1 LRALSVLFLLI
12 ITISISN
19 NQIYAHTFST
29 NDSVVFLALVDKL
42 KTQAQLTEQFF
53 LENDYDSTLKHA
65 QILKQLYNN
74 DTNKEI
80 QEKNERIANEISS
93 FIKTFSLIDPNNITK
108 TQIAKTVLDFE
119 AVLDEAI
126 SVRISEDILNNSTTQ
141 ALRLATLVNDVD
153 INYANS
159 FNVQPYNISAL
170 NMDNT
175 SSNHQQP
182 QSMNISALNMDN
194 TSSNHQ
200 QPQSMNMSAM
210 NMDKHD
216 QNPTIVSKEIQNDTA
231 YSTALGLSYTISD
244 LFKEIKS
251 EYETNEPDKVNQLS
265 EGITNL
271 VTIIEMKKPYTEV
284 VKVIHGVIQPSL
296 QELYDLKLNIEE

>member
-1 LRALSVLFLLI
+1 MILYLYHKFIIEDNIIYDVLRALSVLFLLI

-53 LENDYDSTLKHA
+53 LENDYDSTIKHA

-159 FNVQPYNISAL
+159 FNVQPYNISAM

-175 SSNHQQP
+175 SSTNQQP
-182 QSMNISALNMDN
+182 QY
-194 TSSNHQ
+194 
-200 QPQSMNMSAM
+200 MNMSAM

>member
-1 LRALSVLFLLI
+1 MYDVLRALSVLFLLI
-12 ITISISN
+12 ITISVSN
-19 NQIYAHTFST
+19 IQIYAHTFST
-29 NDSVVFLALVDKL
+29 NDSVVFLVLVDKL
-42 KTQAQLTEQFF
+42 KTQAQITEQFL
-53 LENDYDSTLKHA
+53 LENDYDSAIKHV
-65 QILKQLYNN
+65 QLLKQLYNN

-108 TQIAKTVLDFE
+108 TQIAKTVSDFG

-126 SVRISEDILNNSTTQ
+126 SVRISNDILNNSTTQ

-182 QSMNISALNMDN
+182 QSMNISALNMD
-194 TSSNHQ
+194 
-200 QPQSMNMSAM
+200 
-210 NMDKHD
+210 KHD
-216 QNPTIVSKEIQNDTA
+216 QNPTTVSKEIQNDTA
-231 YSTALGLSYTISD
+231 YSTALGLSYTVSD

-251 EYETNEPDKVNQLS
+251 EHETNKPDKVNQLS

-284 VKVIHGVIQPSL
+284 VKVIHGLIQPSL
-296 QELYDLKLNIEE
+296 QELYDLKLDIE

>member
-1 LRALSVLFLLI
+1 MYHKFIIEDNIIYDVLRALSVLFLLI

-159 FNVQPYNISAL
+159 FNVQPYNISAM

-175 SSNHQQP
+175 SS
-182 QSMNISALNMDN
+182 
-194 TSSNHQ
+194 THQ

-210 NMDKHD
+210 NLDKHD
-216 QNPTIVSKEIQNDTA
+216 QNPTIISKEIQNDTA

>member
-1 LRALSVLFLLI
+1 MYHKFIIEDNIIYDVLRALSVLFLLI

-159 FNVQPYNISAL
+159 FNVQPYNISAM

-175 SSNHQQP
+175 SS
-182 QSMNISALNMDN
+182 
-194 TSSNHQ
+194 THQ

-210 NMDKHD
+210 NLDKHD

-244 LFKEIKS
+244 LFKGIKS

-296 QELYDLKLNIEE
+296 QELYELKLNIEE

>member
-1 LRALSVLFLLI
+1 MRALSVLFLLI
-12 ITISISN
+12 LTISVSN
-19 NQIYAHTFST
+19 IQIYAHTFST
-29 NDSVVFLALVDKL
+29 NESVVFLALVDKL
-42 KTQAQLTEQFF
+42 KTQAQITEQFL
-53 LENDYDSTLKHA
+53 LENDSDSAIKHV
-65 QILKQLYNN
+65 QLLKQLYNN

-108 TQIAKTVLDFE
+108 AQIAKTVSDFG

-126 SVRISEDILNNSTTQ
+126 SVRIPDDILNNSTTQ

-182 QSMNISALNMDN
+182 QS
-194 TSSNHQ
+194 
-200 QPQSMNMSAM
+200 PNMSAL

-216 QNPTIVSKEIQNDTA
+216 QNPTTVSKEIQNDTA
-231 YSTALGLSYTISD
+231 YSTALGLSYTVSD
-244 LFKEIKS
+244 LFKQIKS
-251 EYETNEPDKVNQLS
+251 EHETNEPDKVNQLS
-265 EGITNL
+265 EEITNL
-271 VTIIEMKKPYTEV
+271 VTIIEIKQPYTEV
-284 VKVIHGVIQPSL
+284 VKVIHGLIQPSL
-296 QELYDLKLNIEE
+296 QELYDLKLDIE

>member
-1 LRALSVLFLLI
+1 LYHKFIIEDNIIYDVLRALSVLFLLI

-29 NDSVVFLALVDKL
+29 NESVVFLALVDKL

-159 FNVQPYNISAL
+159 FNVQPYNISAM

-175 SSNHQQP
+175 SS
-182 QSMNISALNMDN
+182 
-194 TSSNHQ
+194 THQ

-210 NMDKHD
+210 NLDKHD

-271 VTIIEMKKPYTEV
+271 VSIIEMKKPYTEV

>member
-159 FNVQPYNISAL
+159 FNVQPYNISAM

-175 SSNHQQP
+175 SS
-182 QSMNISALNMDN
+182 
-194 TSSNHQ
+194 THQ

-210 NMDKHD
+210 NLDKHD

>member
-1 LRALSVLFLLI
+1 MYHKFIIEDNIIYDVLRALSVLFLLI

-65 QILKQLYNN
+65 QILKLLYNN

-93 FIKTFSLIDPNNITK
+93 FIKIFSLIDPNNITQ

-159 FNVQPYNISAL
+159 FNVQPYNISAM

-175 SSNHQQP
+175 SS
-182 QSMNISALNMDN
+182 
-194 TSSNHQ
+194 THQ

>member
-1 LRALSVLFLLI
+1 MYHKFIIEDNIIYDVLRALSVLFLLI

-93 FIKTFSLIDPNNITK
+93 FIKTFSLIDPNNITQ

-159 FNVQPYNISAL
+159 FNVQPYNISAM

-175 SSNHQQP
+175 SSTHQQP
-182 QSMNISALNMDN
+182 QY
-194 TSSNHQ
+194 
-200 QPQSMNMSAM
+200 MNMSAM

>member
-159 FNVQPYNISAL
+159 FNVQPYNISAM

-175 SSNHQQP
+175 SS
-182 QSMNISALNMDN
+182 
-194 TSSNHQ
+194 THQ

-210 NMDKHD
+210 NLDKHD
-216 QNPTIVSKEIQNDTA
+216 QNPTIISKEIQNDTA

-296 QELYDLKLNIEE
+296 QELYELKLNIEE

>member
-1 LRALSVLFLLI
+1 MILYLYHKFLIEDNIIYDVLRALSVLFLLI
-12 ITISISN
+12 ITISVSN
-19 NQIYAHTFST
+19 IQIYAHTFST

-42 KTQAQLTEQFF
+42 KTQAQITEQFL
-53 LENDYDSTLKHA
+53 LENDYDSAIKHV
-65 QILKQLYNN
+65 QLLKQLYNN

-108 TQIAKTVLDFE
+108 TQIAKTVSDFG

-126 SVRISEDILNNSTTQ
+126 SVRISNDILNNSTTQ

-170 NMDNT
+170 NMD
-175 SSNHQQP
+175 
-182 QSMNISALNMDN
+182 
-194 TSSNHQ
+194 
-200 QPQSMNMSAM
+200 
-210 NMDKHD
+210 KHD
-216 QNPTIVSKEIQNDTA
+216 QNPTTVSKEIQNDTA
-231 YSTALGLSYTISD
+231 YSTALGLSYTVSD

-251 EYETNEPDKVNQLS
+251 EHETNKPDKVNQLS

-284 VKVIHGVIQPSL
+284 VKVIHGLIQPSL
-296 QELYDLKLNIEE
+296 QELYDLKLDIE

>member
-1 LRALSVLFLLI
+1 MYHKFIIEDNIIYDVLRALSVLFLLI
-12 ITISISN
+12 ITISVSN
-19 NQIYAHTFST
+19 IQIYAHTFST
-29 NDSVVFLALVDKL
+29 NDSVVFLVLVDKL
-42 KTQAQLTEQFF
+42 KTQAQITEQFL
-53 LENDYDSTLKHA
+53 LENDYDSAIKHV
-65 QILKQLYNN
+65 QLLKQLYNN

-93 FIKTFSLIDPNNITK
+93 FIKTFSLIDPNNITQ

-126 SVRISEDILNNSTTQ
+126 SVRISNDILNNSTTQ

-159 FNVQPYNISAL
+159 FNVQPYNISAM

-175 SSNHQQP
+175 SS
-182 QSMNISALNMDN
+182 
-194 TSSNHQ
+194 THQ

>member
-1 LRALSVLFLLI
+1 MYHKFIIEDNIIYDVLRALSVLFLLI

-65 QILKQLYNN
+65 QILKLLYNN

-159 FNVQPYNISAL
+159 FNVQPYNISAM

-175 SSNHQQP
+175 SS
-182 QSMNISALNMDN
+182 
-194 TSSNHQ
+194 THQ

-210 NMDKHD
+210 NLDKHD

-296 QELYDLKLNIEE
+296 QELYELKLNIEE